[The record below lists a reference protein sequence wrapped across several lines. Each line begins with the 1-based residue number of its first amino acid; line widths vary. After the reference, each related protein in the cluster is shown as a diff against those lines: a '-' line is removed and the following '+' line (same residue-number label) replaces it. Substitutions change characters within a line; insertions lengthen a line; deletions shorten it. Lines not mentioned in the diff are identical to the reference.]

1 MAGRTEC
8 PGCGKRRKHYCC
20 DCLRPMNPPGQVPR
34 VELPCELHIVKHRQE
49 HNSKSTGVHAPI
61 LSAARLIDYAPEAEL
76 PPYDP
81 ASTVLLFPSESA
93 ASVHGMTLAQL
104 QAVRTCIIVDCTWA
118 QASGILS
125 DERLRS
131 LPHVSIEA
139 EKTLFWRF
147 QKGKTANH
155 LATIE
160 AIYFFCRQYHQAL
173 HAAGAPGLP
182 PYRGQYDDLLF
193 YYSHQ
198 YETVQRVYKE
208 RFSAAAAGARESDV
222 SAAPGSQRPIDSAEA
237 ASLSGVPAARLPAAL
252 SLLRRHRAVD
262 RGTGDEI
269 RGEST
274 AAGEQ

>member
-1 MAGRTEC
+1 
-8 PGCGKRRKHYCC
+8 
-20 DCLRPMNPPGQVPR
+20 MNPPDQVPH
-34 VELPCELHIVKHRQE
+34 VALPCQLHVVKHPQE

-61 LSAARLIDYAPEAEL
+61 LSAARLIEYAPEAEL

-93 ASVHGMTLAQL
+93 ASVHDMTLAQL
-104 QAVRTCIIVDCTWA
+104 QAVQTCIIVDCTWA

-160 AIYFFCRQYHQAL
+160 AIYFFCRQFHQAL

-182 PYRGQYDDLLF
+182 PYSGQYDDLF
-193 YYSHQ
+193 YYYSYQ
-198 YETVQRVYKE
+198 YETVQRIYRE
-208 RFSAAAAGARESDV
+208 RFSAAAAGSGGA
-222 SAAPGSQRPIDSAEA
+222 AGAPGSQRPIDSAEVE
-237 ASLSGVPAARLPAAL
+237 SLAGVPAARLPAAL
-252 SLLRRHRAVD
+252 SLLRRHRVVD
-262 RGTGDEI
+262 QGTGDEI
-269 RGEST
+269 RSEST
-274 AAGEQ
+274 AAEAVGRESGSTEQ